1 LVTFRAPLASEFS
14 GTLET
19 ITVASDYF
27 AKEALAWVKKHPD
40 DPHDADVLGFAM
52 RVVRNGCRSD
62 ATDELNHQLFDILHR
77 LFPKSEWAKR
87 YTPGSETVR

>member
-1 LVTFRAPLASEFS
+1 MLTFKATSVSEFS
-14 GTLET
+14 SALET
-19 ITVASDYF
+19 IPAESDYF

-77 LFPKSEWAKR
+77 RFPKSEWAKR
-87 YTPGSETVR
+87 YTTWE